1 MLLMD
6 RKHAPKVDEEHH
18 GRVSITLILLRLLVC
33 SLAFFVAMIAAGLVA
48 TFGLYRGLEGDVA
61 YAGIFAG
68 TAIVAI
74 LLAAKFALVPFAVI
88 VVLAEA
94 FAVRSMLVFAVAGL
108 LIAVGF
114 AWVEIGPQ
122 VSFDDRRLMIAA
134 AAGIVGGF
142 AYWLI
147 AGRSS
152 GAYRE
157 RRYRV
162 SAPINAA
169 ANGPGSPEA

>member
-1 MLLMD
+1 MPLWRAKNLMATLSMAD
-6 RKHAPKVDEEHH
+6 QSAPEVIEERR
-18 GRVSITLILLRLLVC
+18 GRVSVMLILVRLLVC
-33 SLAFFVAMIAAGLVA
+33 SFAFFVAMIAAGLIA
-48 TFGLYRGLEGDVA
+48 TFGLYRGLESDAA

-68 TAIVAI
+68 TAIVAV
-74 LLAAKFALVPFAVI
+74 LLAAKFALTPFAAI

-108 LIAVGF
+108 LIAVAF
-114 AWVEIGPQ
+114 AWVEIGPE
-122 VSFDDRRLMIAA
+122 VTFDDRRLMIAA

-142 AYWLI
+142 VYWLI

-157 RRYRV
+157 RLYRV
-162 SAPINAA
+162 SADQ
-169 ANGPGSPEA
+169 

>member
-1 MLLMD
+1 MPLWRVKNLMAILSMAD
-6 RKHAPKVDEEHH
+6 QSAPEVIEERR
-18 GRVSITLILLRLLVC
+18 GRVSVMLILVRLLVC
-33 SLAFFVAMIAAGLVA
+33 SLAFFVAMIAAGLIA
-48 TFGLYRGLEGDVA
+48 TFGLYRGLESDAA

-68 TAIVAI
+68 TAIVAV
-74 LLAAKFALVPFAVI
+74 LLAAKFALTPFAAI

-108 LIAVGF
+108 LIAVAF
-114 AWVEIGPQ
+114 AWVEIGPE
-122 VSFDDRRLMIAA
+122 VTFDDRRLMIAA

-142 AYWLI
+142 IYWLI

-157 RRYRV
+157 RLYRV
-162 SAPINAA
+162 GA
-169 ANGPGSPEA
+169 EQ